1 MKSIIIN
8 LIIFCTAQW
17 SILKAQTITVTNTTD
32 KQRQELVSIDASQL
46 DIDVN
51 KGVVVHDA
59 FGIEQASQ
67 LTYDGMFLLDVH
79 VRPSATAT
87 YTIQAGQPAPV
98 RSWVN
103 DYSCSEYPAYKDLIN
118 VGTIHSCESWLYSE

>member
-67 LTYDGMFLLDVH
+67 LTHDGMFLLMFMCDPVQPPLI
-79 VRPSATAT
+79 PSRRDSPPRCVPGLTTTAAQNILLIKT
-87 YTIQAGQPAPV
+87 Y
-98 RSWVN
+98 
-103 DYSCSEYPAYKDLIN
+103 
-118 VGTIHSCESWLYSE
+118 